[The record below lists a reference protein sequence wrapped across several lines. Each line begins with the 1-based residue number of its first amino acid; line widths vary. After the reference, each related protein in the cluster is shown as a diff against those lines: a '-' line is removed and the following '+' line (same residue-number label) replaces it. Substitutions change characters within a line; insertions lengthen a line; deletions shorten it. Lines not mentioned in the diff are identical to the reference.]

1 MGPNSFHNVSPR
13 DSNFKL
19 FKLAWNPS
27 KYITFY
33 DILLL
38 IFFFFTME
46 SHYLTLPT
54 TSDIITCSVFITINR
69 EPLYVN
75 NCDTFSESQFN
86 SYISYPLRILPV
98 GLIDVEARGED
109 VLEDDALAQ
118 VGCHKS

>member
-1 MGPNSFHNVSPR
+1 
-13 DSNFKL
+13 
-19 FKLAWNPS
+19 
-27 KYITFY
+27 
-33 DILLL
+33 
-38 IFFFFTME
+38 ME